1 MGVITK
7 IALRNMK
14 RRKTRYI
21 LTTATLVIGVALF
34 GGILIASDS
43 FYAMML
49 NSMDQQMGTADVL
62 IRTADTE
69 NGWFDPD
76 EIDDSLVSKSDR
88 DTFVQR
94 VEECLRIRCQSNSSV
109 AGGKLMLNRARVM
122 LAHMSKR
129 STSYDQ
135 LYLLENSYVTR
146 NSATPTTVIPRKDSS
161 FSHLVKDERIH
172 AAENQQ
178 AAKLAI
184 VENGIG

>member
-1 MGVITK
+1 MRDTLGQFVIQ
-7 IALRNMK
+7 
-14 RRKTRYI
+14 KTFFLAELSVMDLSFKCMSPSHVAFGAI
-21 LTTATLVIGVALF
+21 L
-34 GGILIASDS
+34 
-43 FYAMML
+43 
-49 NSMDQQMGTADVL
+49 NVL
-62 IRTADTE
+62 
-69 NGWFDPD
+69 D

-146 NSATPTTVIPRKDSS
+146 TSATPTTVIPRKDSS

-178 AAKLAI
+178 VTRGAEEEMRDDTDTLRSDSFS
-184 VENGIG
+184 